1 MKCKDIVFDVPNSS
15 TDYKDILTPISHYEL
30 SISDS
35 KAHLLIVLL
44 LSILVTFGLIGLLMI
59 LLMFTFGLIYKL
71 LFTFTLFFN
80 NKLLE
85 LLDIKS
91 KSIGESKTLFLFSIS
106 SFIFPFSSIFAKNEL
121 ILDFVL

>member
-15 TDYKDILTPISHYEL
+15 TDYKDILTPISHYKL

-44 LSILVTFGLIGLLMI
+44 LSILATFGLIGLLMI

-71 LFTFTLFFN
+71 LFTFILF
-80 NKLLE
+80 
-85 LLDIKS
+85 
-91 KSIGESKTLFLFSIS
+91 
-106 SFIFPFSSIFAKNEL
+106 
-121 ILDFVL
+121 